1 MGLPRQISLELA
13 LLPRTR
19 AAEAR
24 LAPARSERYSAGCER
39 IAPSR
44 KTVPSSHLGL
54 SPSPTLLLLCAHPPP
69 VQTAAP
75 DRRSHESLH
84 LYSEPPVFCSFHSPP
99 YFSTRFESLLVSAR
113 HRLSMSLLSPFGP
126 LILGAATRTH
136 SPSREMRGLR
146 SRRAHVDP
154 TSRSRLRHPAVGTGR
169 SDRAVLLSPDCWR
182 AVPPLSRHRF

>member
-1 MGLPRQISLELA
+1 MVVATLLRTPIQAALMGPPRQISLELA

-44 KTVPSSHLGL
+44 KTVPSSHPGL
-54 SPSPTLLLLCAHPPP
+54 SPSPTLLLLCAHSPP

-75 DRRSHESLH
+75 HRRGHEPLH
-84 LYSEPPVFCSFHSPP
+84 LYSEPPVFCSFHSPLFF
-99 YFSTRFESLLVSAR
+99 FSARSESSIVSAR
-113 HRLSMSLLSPFGP
+113 HRLFLSLLPPFGP

-146 SRRAHVDP
+146 S
-154 TSRSRLRHPAVGTGR
+154 
-169 SDRAVLLSPDCWR
+169 
-182 AVPPLSRHRF
+182 